1 MIFLKSKGYIKTCY
15 NSLGDYVIIV
25 VGDKFDGSEDFSGH
39 IDHFFNYLHLRSRMI
54 KIVYFHGD
62 FGETYT
68 KTGSIPD
75 VKREIM
81 EIMST

>member
-1 MIFLKSKGYIKTCY
+1 
-15 NSLGDYVIIV
+15 
-25 VGDKFDGSEDFSGH
+25 
-39 IDHFFNYLHLRSRMI
+39 MI